1 MLGAREKEI
10 DYNQLLPSSQVIE
23 TFKQI
28 LIMQH
33 GKCLSEHLAKVGT
46 YFTQSYEGGAFLST
60 TLQIRKKSRSDDY
73 MKSSSRSPNRAII

>member
-10 DYNQLLPSSQVIE
+10 DYNQLLPSSQVME

-33 GKCLSEHLAKVGT
+33 GKCLGKHLAKVGT
-46 YFTQSYEGGAFLST
+46 YIFHPVL
-60 TLQIRKKSRSDDY
+60 
-73 MKSSSRSPNRAII
+73 